1 MTGEAEWPSS
11 WGFGLPPLAQAT
23 AFAEAVRDLTETV
36 LALDEP
42 SPVLDD
48 LITRIRSAGQ
58 ALRGQARVTAR
69 PRVGTH
75 AGSAEFRPY
84 LDHGLRI
91 GAYNP
96 VFPEYTMTVLEETRA
111 GGTVRFPVPY
121 EGPPGCVHG
130 GFLAVFFDA
139 VISHHGSETGTA
151 GKTRNLELRYR
162 RPTPLGET
170 LTFEI
175 RRTAEGRDIVSDAS
189 LFHGPRLT
197 CAAWSRNVATRRD
210 QLPAVGARMARP
222 KRGI

>member
-1 MTGEAEWPSS
+1 MTGEAEWSSS
-11 WGFGLPPLAQAT
+11 WGFGLPPLAQTT
-23 AFAEAVRDLTETV
+23 AFAEAVRALTETV

-48 LITRIRSAGQ
+48 LIARIRTADQ
-58 ALRGQARVTAR
+58 TLRGQARVTAR
-69 PRVGTH
+69 PRVGTR
-75 AGSAEFRPY
+75 ADDGELRPY
-84 LDHGLRI
+84 LDHSVHT

-96 VFPEYTMTVLEETRA
+96 AFPEYAVSALDTARA
-111 GGTVRFPVPY
+111 SGTVRFPVSY

-151 GKTRNLELRYR
+151 GKTRDLELRYR

-175 RRTAEGRDIVSDAS
+175 HRRAEGRDFVSDAS
-189 LFHGPRLT
+189 LFHGPELT
-197 CAAWSRNVATRRD
+197 CTARSRTVATSRD
-210 QLPAVGARMARP
+210 RLPEVGARMARP
-222 KRGI
+222 DGGI